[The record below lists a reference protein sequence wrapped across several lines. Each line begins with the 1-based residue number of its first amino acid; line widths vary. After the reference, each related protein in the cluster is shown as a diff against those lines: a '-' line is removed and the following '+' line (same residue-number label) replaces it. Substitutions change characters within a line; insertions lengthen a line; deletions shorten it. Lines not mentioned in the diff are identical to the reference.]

1 MKPLDIGS
9 IRDLIDKADA
19 TALIPDIYREV
30 GFFIVRGAI
39 PEGKIRLWQSEW
51 NRFYEESLSGNRNV
65 DPFNPVHV
73 HEVLPPT
80 LANIY
85 QCSELLDIMEILY
98 PDLALFMQRFVI
110 KDRNSRAPV
119 FVHYDFSY
127 DYGWPEKTTVFLPLS
142 VSNKDNGGI
151 SFYPGTHHFG
161 YLGDAGEVN
170 TEILGPD
177 WPLVCP
183 SLEPGDIALCH
194 TCTWH
199 CSPPHGGGPDRI
211 LVQSTFQPAS
221 DPSSTALL
229 RGEWRIRYRLSDL
242 PREKFFLRS
251 RSTRLRE
258 LQAQVNQIESG
269 VLQGAEERA

>member
-9 IRDLIDKADA
+9 VRDSIDKADA
-19 TALIPDIYREV
+19 RVLSTAIYREV
-30 GFFIVRGAI
+30 GFFVIRGAI
-39 PEGKIRLWQSEW
+39 PMERILQWQHEW
-51 NRFYEESLSGNRNV
+51 SRFYEDRLSKSRSV

-73 HEVLPPT
+73 HEVLPAA
-80 LANIY
+80 LAEIH
-85 QCSELLDIMEILY
+85 QCPELLDIMQELY

-110 KDRNSRAPV
+110 KDRNSRTPV
-119 FVHYDFSY
+119 FVHNDFCY
-127 DYGWPEKTTVFLPLS
+127 DYGWPEKTTVFIPLS
-142 VSNKDNGGI
+142 VSNKENGGI

-170 TEILGPD
+170 TEIIGPE

-211 LVQSTFQPAS
+211 LVQATFQPAS

-229 RGEWRIRYRLSDL
+229 RGEWRTRYHLSDL
-242 PREKFFLRS
+242 PRDKFFVRS

-258 LQAQVNQIESG
+258 LQAQVNQIEG
-269 VLQGAEERA
+269 HVCLDAATRA